1 MTIGVIKTMTIKI
14 KALARFAA
22 CAVIAV
28 PLTGCVSEYFNA
40 RKQAIDPPVQ
50 ITIRVL
56 DENGQPIP
64 DTIAMVKQHLV
75 VGQQLFCLSILG
87 INCDKYRDIYIFK
100 GGLGSD
106 GEQRVE
112 VKYAS
117 LLTVIVAHPCR
128 DPKASR
134 RYFSRQV
141 EPKVFSKERVLIL
154 SNKQDPQNATRVSY
168 LPCYST
174 PTPFESG
181 SDYY

>member
-1 MTIGVIKTMTIKI
+1 MKI
-14 KALARFAA
+14 KLKALGLFAA
-22 CAVIAV
+22 CVVIAV
-28 PLTGCVSEYFNA
+28 PLAGCVSEFINA
-40 RKQAIDPPVQ
+40 RKQAIDPPAQV
-50 ITIRVL
+50 TLRVL

-75 VGQQLFCLSILG
+75 VGQQLFCLGILG

-106 GEQRVE
+106 GEQHVE

-117 LLTVIVAHPCR
+117 LLTVIVALPCR
-128 DPKASR
+128 DPQESR
-134 RYFSRQV
+134 RYFSRQI
-141 EPKVFSKERVLIL
+141 EWKAASKERVLIL
-154 SNKQDPQNATRVSY
+154 SNKKDPQNATRVSY

>member
-1 MTIGVIKTMTIKI
+1 MKI
-14 KALARFAA
+14 KLKTVGFLAA

-28 PLTGCVSEYFNA
+28 PLSGCVSEYFNA

-50 ITIRVL
+50 VTIRVL

-64 DTIAMVKQHLV
+64 DTIAMVKQHLM

-87 INCDKYRDIYIFK
+87 TNCDKYRDIYLFK
-100 GGLGSD
+100 GNLGSD

-112 VKYAS
+112 VKYTS

-128 DPKASR
+128 DPQASR

-141 EPKVFSKERVLIL
+141 EWKVSTKERELIL
-154 SNKQDPQNATRVSY
+154 SNKKDPQNETRVSY